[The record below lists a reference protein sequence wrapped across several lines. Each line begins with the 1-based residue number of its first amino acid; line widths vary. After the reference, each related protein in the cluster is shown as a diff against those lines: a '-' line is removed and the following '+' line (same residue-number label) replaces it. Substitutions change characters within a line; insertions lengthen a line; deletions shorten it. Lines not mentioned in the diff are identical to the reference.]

1 MYKFICDRP
10 GALVPLARAATVK
23 LLKYATAAKNHPPNT
38 SLLGSIEHDPQTSS
52 PDARNVP
59 VLARRSPRGPANIL
73 LQRLRAILPSAQPH
87 VSELRQFRCGAPRG
101 LRTRPSGDLYH
112 QPSGMDRGIDGA
124 LCGSDRRIGGTG

>member
-38 SLLGSIEHDPQTSS
+38 SLLGSIEHDPQTSG

-59 VLARRSPRGPANIL
+59 VLARRSPRSPANIL
-73 LQRLRAILPSAQPH
+73 LQRLRAFLPSAQPH
-87 VSELRQFRCGAPRG
+87 VSEMRQFRCGAPGG
-101 LRTRPSGDLYH
+101 LRTWPSGHVYR
-112 QPSGMDRGIDGA
+112 QPSGVDP
-124 LCGSDRRIGGTG
+124 GTDAA